1 MIEFHQDIHMGHIF
15 ISYSHKDADYAHRFA
30 ETLQASGFGVW
41 IDERLDYGSQWP
53 LEIQKQLDACD
64 AFIIIMTPRSFS
76 SEWVQ
81 SELQRAKRKLKP
93 ILPLL
98 LEGDEPWLSLE
109 STQCYDVHAGIFPD
123 IRFYSALKRVISVS
137 QDDQT
142 LRLSRRSVEP
152 KVVVN
157 SAILKFRITVAGV
170 VGVATVFLAGLFVFL
185 SLISNSTVIFSPAIA
200 VAATSTMILQ
210 SSVTSEPTELTRLQA
225 VPSAIAVLS
234 TVTVYDL
241 EPLLNNANIVLS
253 TGTSEDIE
261 RVRGYFTGPKSAY
274 QLLAI
279 ACLQVLKDRRVKQ
292 IEYLDMIDK
301 WYTIL
306 VGENNYVSNEGM
318 LNAEMLKKAMLK
330 SHNEIYGDNLISFEQ
345 IVESKP

>member
-1 MIEFHQDIHMGHIF
+1 MGHIF

-53 LEIQKQLDACD
+53 HEIQKQLDACD
-64 AFIIIMTPRSFS
+64 AFIIIMTPRSFA

-81 SELQRAKRKLKP
+81 SELQRAKRKQKP

-109 STQCYDVHAGIFPD
+109 STQCYDVCGGKFPD
-123 IRFYSALKRVISVS
+123 VRFYSALKRAISVS

-142 LRLSRRSVEP
+142 LRLSKQLVRQTSVF
-152 KVVVN
+152 N
-157 SAILKFRITVAGV
+157 SSILKVRTKV
-170 VGVATVFLAGLFVFL
+170 VGVIGVVAVFLLGLFVFFP
-185 SLISNSTVIFSPAIA
+185 SASNSGETLLPVKAVTAI
-200 VAATSTMILQ
+200 STMTHLTP
-210 SSVTSEPTELTRLQA
+210 VTPEPTIPSRQQDDLGA
-225 VPSAIAVLS
+225 VVLS
-234 TVTVYDL
+234 SAVTVHDL
-241 EPLLNNANIVLS
+241 EPLLNNVNILLS
-253 TGTSEDIE
+253 TGTSDDIE
-261 RVRGYFTGPKSAY
+261 RVRSYFTGPKSAY
-274 QLLAI
+274 QLLSI
-279 ACLQVLKDRRVKQ
+279 ACLQVLKDRRFKQ

-306 VGENNYVSNEGM
+306 VGEDNYVSDEGT
-318 LNAEMLKKAMLK
+318 LNAEMLKEAILK